1 MQSDSH
7 REAVAGRVC
16 SASPRAS
23 SPAESR
29 AIFCSSTQQTQLIF
43 ANRLDMK
50 NTWESRQCA
59 RSFQCLENNAKQREK
74 ILNSATIFVLEIHFF
89 FLHECK
95 GGKELEWQKL
105 QPKENH
111 FPRAMFRFWKN
122 LAHASGIVNG
132 IVLTWKL

>member
-43 ANRLDMK
+43 TDRLDMK
-50 NTWESRQCA
+50 NTFESRQCA

-89 FLHECK
+89 FFFYMNVRVGRSWSGRNCNRKRTISQGPCL
-95 GGKELEWQKL
+95 GSGRTW
-105 QPKENH
+105 PM
-111 FPRAMFRFWKN
+111 P
-122 LAHASGIVNG
+122 LAQSMG
-132 IVLTWKL
+132 LC